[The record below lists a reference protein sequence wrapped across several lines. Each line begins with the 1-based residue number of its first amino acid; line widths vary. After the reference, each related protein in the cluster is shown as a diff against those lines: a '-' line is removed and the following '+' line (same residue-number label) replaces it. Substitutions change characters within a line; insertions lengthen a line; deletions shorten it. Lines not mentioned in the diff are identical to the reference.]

1 MMTREHYLDR
11 VTMTRESESRPN
23 RVTMTRSQLLN
34 RETGPCHRLGVT
46 ILSGLF
52 QMPQK
57 ETIHY
62 PTVTSNG
69 TTLDAIKTQENG
81 NEIRGSI
88 LIVLFME

>member
-1 MMTREHYLDR
+1 MTRKHYLDR

-34 RETGPCHRLGVT
+34 RETGPCRRLGVT
-46 ILSGLF
+46 ILSGPF

-57 ETIHY
+57 ETIHC

-69 TTLDAIKTQENG
+69 TALGTIKSQENG

-88 LIVLFME
+88 LIVQFME